1 MRSWGIDGPRLLI
14 LLAAAIGFPG
24 AGAAADLRLAYDIG
38 IEPGSREIP
47 VSVRVEGIEADSL
60 RIRLTADYGGIADYY
75 TTVGDLRVDGEP
87 LEPPGSWVVLVP
99 TAGKDSLT
107 ISYRLHL
114 SGFDR
119 SRGRTLPM
127 IDATHA
133 FIPGASTLIYPDQA
147 PVDEVR
153 VRFTRPEDW
162 GLATSWGV
170 GDTEYRFNG
179 SDLDELIY
187 SFSVAGDYRFE
198 TTRFDDVEIHTAF
211 RGDGVSDDDDVRR
224 FLLRVL
230 DTHRDTFGMIPFRR
244 LLVVG
249 NFFYENGVT
258 SGNAFHNSINLVMPR
273 DRRLSD
279 HVAFRNL
286 IAHESFHLWSGGD
299 GLLGYRDYDVLWV
312 SEGVTDYYAQKNL
325 LRAGLISEEEMLAE
339 LAGKYRRLN
348 ASFLRGTS
356 LREAG
361 NRYFEDSR
369 ARNLVYTKGALA
381 GFLIDTYLGSKGET
395 QLDDVMRNLAR
406 NRNNAERGELYG
418 YADVLEALNDVG
430 GAELVTLLQRF
441 SGEGYRGTLEGA
453 MADAGY
459 RIERIAEEGYS
470 LGIFDA
476 GDPGGQAA
484 VRALD
489 REGPA
494 WVAGVRENDVVVEL
508 AGIPIPDRGR
518 LEEELRRISNG
529 NGDDVRLI
537 VRRGTEQIEFLLRPE
552 GFYRY
557 RFTRS
562 VQ

>member
-1 MRSWGIDGPRLLI
+1 M
-14 LLAAAIGFPG
+14 AV
-24 AGAAADLRLAYDIG
+24 
-38 IEPGSREIP
+38 IP
-47 VSVRVEGIEADSL
+47 
-60 RIRLTADYGGIADYY
+60 
-75 TTVGDLRVDGEP
+75 TV
-87 LEPPGSWVVLVP
+87 
-99 TAGKDSLT
+99 GKDSLT
-107 ISYRLHL
+107 LSYRLDL

-119 SRGRTLPM
+119 SRGRTLPT
-127 IDATHA
+127 IDAVHA
-133 FIPGASTLIYPDQA
+133 FIPGASTLIYPA
-147 PVDEVR
+147 EETVDLVR
-153 VRFTRPEDW
+153 VRFARPEEWD
-162 GLATSWGV
+162 LATSWGV
-170 GDTEYRFNG
+170 GDPEYRFDG

-187 SFSVAGDYRFE
+187 SISVAGDYRIE
-198 TTRFDDVEIHTAF
+198 TSRLGDVEVHTAF
-211 RGDGVSDDDDVRR
+211 RGRGMSDDVDVRR
-224 FLLRVL
+224 FLFRIL
-230 DTHRDTFGMIPFRR
+230 DTHRETFGMVPFRR
-244 LLVVG
+244 LLVIG
-249 NFFYENGVT
+249 DFFYENGVT

-348 ASFLRGTS
+348 ASFLRETP

-381 GFLIDTYLGSKGET
+381 GFLLDTYLGSKGEA
-395 QLDDVMRNLAR
+395 QLDDIMRTLAQ

-418 YADVLEALNDVG
+418 YEDVLEALNDVG
-430 GAELVTLLQRF
+430 GAALVTVLGRF
-441 SGEGYRGTLEGA
+441 SREGYRGTLEGV
-453 MADAGY
+453 MVDAGY
-459 RIERIAEEGYS
+459 RIERIAEDGYS
-470 LGIFDA
+470 LGIFDV

-484 VRALD
+484 VRAPD

-508 AGIPIPDRGR
+508 AGTPIPDRGR
-518 LEEELRRISNG
+518 LEEELRRISSG

-537 VRRGTEQIEFLLRPE
+537 VRRGAEQIEFLLRPE
-552 GFYRY
+552 RFYRY

-562 VQ
+562 AQ